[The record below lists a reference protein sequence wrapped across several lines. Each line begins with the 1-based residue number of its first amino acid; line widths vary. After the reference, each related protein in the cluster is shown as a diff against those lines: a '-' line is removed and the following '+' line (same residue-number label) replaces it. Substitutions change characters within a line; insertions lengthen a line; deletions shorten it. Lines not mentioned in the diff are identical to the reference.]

1 MNIFNI
7 AYTRNNVFACLGER
21 PCIVTVR
28 AGSMYLLTASSQQ
41 GIDCRFFKKT
51 KAQWLE
57 RGLSVRTSVYNKHF
71 KYSSSCLIVKPNV
84 RGEIKI
90 NT

>member
-28 AGSMYLLTASSQQ
+28 AGSMYLLTASTQQ
-41 GIDCRFFKKT
+41 GIDCLFLKNQSTVARTRPISKH
-51 KAQWLE
+51 E
-57 RGLSVRTSVYNKHF
+57 RLK
-71 KYSSSCLIVKPNV
+71 
-84 RGEIKI
+84 
-90 NT
+90 